1 VKAVKMATTR
11 AISKARA
18 ARAGMAELR
27 RRVSPGAQ
35 QGLSQDLSVEKQA
48 ESYLWIAARPGNP
61 VRAAEL
67 TGRQVRS

>member
-1 VKAVKMATTR
+1 MATTR

-18 ARAGMAELR
+18 ARAGMGELR